1 MFSSDLLHQST
12 HPDIVR
18 NVVLDELVKRMV
30 NYGRDA
36 VDVEEEVSILAQ

>member
-1 MFSSDLLHQST
+1 MANSGLRYRGT

-18 NVVLDELVKRMV
+18 NVVLDELVKRMA